1 VGLLAWL
8 GIQKTHEYPNLDALL
23 KELRRALPDDE
34 NVLLRYIAIV
44 VVLLGKVAVADGRF
58 SAKEDQAL
66 HTLLTRVGR
75 ISPAGVE
82 AVCTALHGKLPA
94 VTEAELELCY
104 RELRSICDHNE
115 RIEVVRLLL
124 QLAEVDGDPC
134 TSESAEVERVAQ
146 ELGVSLAEVIRVSLP
161 RGSG

>member
-8 GIQKTHEYPNLDALL
+8 GIQKAHEYPNLDALL
-23 KELRRALPDDE
+23 KELRRALPEDE

-44 VVLLGKVAVADGRF
+44 IVLLGKVAVADGRF

-66 HTLLTRVGR
+66 RALLTRVGR
-75 ISPAGVE
+75 ISPAGVD
-82 AVCTALHGKLPA
+82 AVCEALHGKLPA
-94 VTEAELELCY
+94 VTPAELELCY
-104 RELRSICDHNE
+104 RELRSICDHAE

-134 TSESAEVERVAQ
+134 TSESAEIEHVAS
-146 ELGVSLAEVIRVSLP
+146 ELGVSLAEVLRVSLP
-161 RGSG
+161 RG

>member
-8 GIQKTHEYPNLDALL
+8 GIQKAHEYPNLDALL
-23 KELRRALPDDE
+23 KELRHALPDDE
-34 NVLLRYIAIV
+34 PVVLRYIAIV
-44 VVLLGKVAVADGRF
+44 VVLLGRVAVADGRF

-66 HTLLTRVGR
+66 TALLTRIGR

-82 AVCTALHGKLPA
+82 AVGKALQGKLPA

-104 RELRSICDHNE
+104 RELKSLCDHNE
-115 RIEVVRLLL
+115 RVEVVRLLL

-134 TSESAEVERVAQ
+134 TSESAEIERVAQ
-146 ELGVSLAEVIRVSLP
+146 QLGVSLAEVIRASLP
-161 RGSG
+161 RG